1 MSSFLFE
8 EKTNNSSQESEGETS
23 SSTQE
28 SEGETSSSSQESE
41 EETSSSSQESEE
53 ETSNSS
59 QGSVDSEGDRSRYN
73 DFAVLVSC
81 VFHGSGYKIPYDT
94 NTNTYNSTFL
104 SDAFPKIE
112 SDNISIIRNTLPY
125 HLYMSNEDIHQ
136 TVDELMFHLK
146 DFDTK
151 GMNRNVGDLFK
162 FNEDIKSGEP
172 SSYGT
177 LIQNNTHQKF
187 QDIRKVF
194 NYVSQKSPQGSP
206 FFNEILSTELENNR
220 QYINEEFWIKVKVF
234 GKDADE
240 DKWEEIGIYT
250 KEKDKELDK
259 SELRKSNTI
268 IDEQGQTKDIKIK
281 DFVEKF
287 HENIKIKANEIG
299 LNDLKEYATEDSIE
313 MFKQMYD
320 NLEYKYVFH
329 TCSPPYNVKKQSA
342 RHPSRYFIKKRKA
355 KRTHDNM
362 SGTSINEECEMKW
375 SDIFLSMLL
384 DVGRIT
390 VYHRSLNEMKSDYS
404 NKELPE
410 LEYDFQLKEGNLNIM
425 DPEDRQQMYIK
436 TTEYMK
442 FIFYIQH
449 IFKEND
455 DKNNSFL
462 MHYLNELYKIFPE
475 LSGCEPIHLF
485 KYLLYQLTHLPYD
498 NENVRGVMT
507 SAIKNNNRDNIKNRK
522 EFPFFENIYKKTNNI
537 GSMVVS
543 INEFGYGLFS
553 KERNERN
560 KKTLPVIRDF
570 FLGILDLDIK
580 KDIKKTNYEDQ
591 LRLIEYIKNSSN
603 SNEEALCKLV
613 IQEKVRTICQNEDGN
628 NNNSC
633 IISGGRKKRKTKK
646 KRKNRK
652 KRKTKRRKKNKN
664 KRKTKKKRKNRK
676 KRKTGKRN

>member
-1 MSSFLFE
+1 MHTRLQLFHNGLMGILYIFDQIIIVYLVFIKYTISIYMSS
-8 EKTNNSSQESEGETS
+8 S
-23 SSTQE
+23 
-28 SEGETSSSSQESE
+28 
-41 EETSSSSQESEE
+41 ESEE

-59 QGSVDSEGDRSRYN
+59 QGSEEDTYYSSQESIDSEGDSSRYT

-94 NTNTYNSTFL
+94 NTDTYNTTFL

-146 DFDTK
+146 DYDTK

-162 FNEDIKSGEP
+162 FNEDIKNGEP
-172 SSYGT
+172 TSNGT

-187 QDIRKVF
+187 QDVRKVF

-206 FFNEILSTELENNR
+206 FFNEILSSELENNK

-240 DKWEEIGIYT
+240 DKWEEIGMFT

-259 SELRKSNTI
+259 NKLRKSNTI
-268 IDEQGQTKDIKIK
+268 IDELGETKNVKIK
-281 DFVEKF
+281 DFVKKF
-287 HENIKIKANEIG
+287 HKNIKIKAKEIG
-299 LNDLKEYATEDSIE
+299 LKDLKEYATQDSIE
-313 MFKQMYD
+313 RFEQMYD

-329 TCSPPYNVKKQSA
+329 TCSPPYTVKNQSA

-362 SGTSINEECEMKW
+362 SGTSSNEECEMKW

-384 DVGRIT
+384 DVGIIT

-455 DKNNSFL
+455 KFNNKSFL
-462 MHYLNELYKIFPE
+462 MHYL
-475 LSGCEPIHLF
+475 
-485 KYLLYQLTHLPYD
+485 
-498 NENVRGVMT
+498 
-507 SAIKNNNRDNIKNRK
+507 K
-522 EFPFFENIYKKTNNI
+522 EVYKK
-537 GSMVVS
+537 
-543 INEFGYGLFS
+543 
-553 KERNERN
+553 
-560 KKTLPVIRDF
+560 
-570 FLGILDLDIK
+570 
-580 KDIKKTNYEDQ
+580 
-591 LRLIEYIKNSSN
+591 
-603 SNEEALCKLV
+603 
-613 IQEKVRTICQNEDGN
+613 
-628 NNNSC
+628 
-633 IISGGRKKRKTKK
+633 
-646 KRKNRK
+646 
-652 KRKTKRRKKNKN
+652 
-664 KRKTKKKRKNRK
+664 
-676 KRKTGKRN
+676 